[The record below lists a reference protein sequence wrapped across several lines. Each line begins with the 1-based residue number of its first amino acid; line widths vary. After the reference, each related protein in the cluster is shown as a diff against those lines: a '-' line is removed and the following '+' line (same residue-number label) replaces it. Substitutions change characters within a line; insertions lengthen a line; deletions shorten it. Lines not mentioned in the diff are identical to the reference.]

1 MNIDPRLNEEPDI
14 RTSDIDVPPPPGGG
28 GGGIPDFGDDSP
40 FPFPPEIDPDNPDV
54 LPAKPAGT
62 DPDNPFTWDPE
73 THKPDPNVFPDGTP
87 DIRPPDTWDPD
98 LPTPAPGTQQ
108 HWYLR
113 WIESWRQYYNKL
125 MGQIDDIIDRL
136 NNRIDILTMRIN
148 NLPDGPERR
157 NAQAMIDSLQDSIF
171 DLMERMDELIEQLEK
186 LGKAQAEW
194 WDEYYRTVR
203 PRWFKR
209 VKQVFKRWWD
219 GRKRRGPGRFGK
231 RFRGGNDP
239 RDLFDSLFDGGN
251 DPFSGEGSYS
261 GIQWAFLLEMILT
274 EMDVGLGGS
283 AFSDNKSDYDYVQGL
298 IDSLYRYFSEY
309 SDPNQQYTYGDI
321 MDIFDGWIENIEWYG
336 QDGEGA
342 IPEDPQDPQGLQGP
356 KEPPQKK
363 LPPTID
369 TKQPDPTPPEN
380 PLGGQGTRPE
390 GEFAKAFARY
400 NNNMQGK
407 GIR

>member
-1 MNIDPRLNEEPDI
+1 
-14 RTSDIDVPPPPGGG
+14 
-28 GGGIPDFGDDSP
+28 
-40 FPFPPEIDPDNPDV
+40 
-54 LPAKPAGT
+54 
-62 DPDNPFTWDPE
+62 
-73 THKPDPNVFPDGTP
+73 
-87 DIRPPDTWDPD
+87 
-98 LPTPAPGTQQ
+98 
-108 HWYLR
+108 
-113 WIESWRQYYNKL
+113 
-125 MGQIDDIIDRL
+125 
-136 NNRIDILTMRIN
+136 
-148 NLPDGPERR
+148 
-157 NAQAMIDSLQDSIF
+157 
-171 DLMERMDELIEQLEK
+171 
-186 LGKAQAEW
+186 
-194 WDEYYRTVR
+194 
-203 PRWFKR
+203 
-209 VKQVFKRWWD
+209 
-219 GRKRRGPGRFGK
+219 
-231 RFRGGNDP
+231 
-239 RDLFDSLFDGGN
+239 LFDSLFDGGN